1 MADEADPSNV
11 LAVKY
16 VGSRVVYRPGFREA
30 KWQFGSTEIFISQST
45 WFAVMESS
53 TYPPQLPAKETPFSE
68 SSFADSEILAE
79 PSGTASAPATA
90 GDVVRLRRLLWVFGA
105 LSLLLLAE
113 SIAPSIAGR
122 IQYAI
127 TSSKERAEVDVAK
140 EHLGGLQLNQLSIAF
155 RLLAQAVG
163 PSVVNVRTEQA
174 HGMGQGSGVIVDL
187 EGYIVTNY
195 HVVRGVRTA
204 QIQLSDGRHGPATV
218 IGVDRATDV
227 AVLKT
232 ELGNLVA
239 AEWGDSDALDVG
251 DMVWAI
257 GSPFGLQKS
266 TTFGILSA
274 KERRGITSPRSSVYQ
289 EFLQTDAA
297 VNPGN
302 SGGPLVNIEG
312 KIVGINTAIVGPSYQ
327 GISFAI
333 PSSLAR
339 KTYETIRRDGFVQR
353 GYLGVQPEKV
363 MDSIAR
369 RLGLE
374 RNQGVRVGAVEPN
387 TPAQDA
393 GLERGDVILSWNH
406 TEFSD
411 PTLLSRAIAASPIGS
426 EVEVEIVRSSPSGPQ
441 RLQLSVTV
449 AARPPMESL

>member
-1 MADEADPSNV
+1 MD
-11 LAVKY
+11 
-16 VGSRVVYRPGFREA
+16 
-30 KWQFGSTEIFISQST
+30 
-45 WFAVMESS
+45 SS
-53 TYPPQLPAKETPFSE
+53 AYPPQPPTEEATSPET
-68 SSFADSEILAE
+68 
-79 PSGTASAPATA
+79 PSGTPLPPAEFNRSATIPATA
-90 GDVVRLRRLLWVFGA
+90 SDVARLRRLLWIFS
-105 LSLLLLAE
+105 SLLLILL
-113 SIAPSIAGR
+113 APSIAGR

-127 TSSKERAEVDVAK
+127 TSAKERAEVDVARK
-140 EHLGGLQLNQLSIAF
+140 HLGGLQLNQLSIAF
-155 RLLAQAVG
+155 RQLAQAVG
-163 PSVVNVRTEQA
+163 PCVVNVRTEQK
-174 HGMGQGSGVIVDL
+174 HGIGQGSGVIVDS

-204 QIQLSDGRHGPATV
+204 QIQLSDGRRGPATV

-232 ELGNLVA
+232 ELDNLFA
-239 AEWGDSDALDVG
+239 AQWGDSDALDVG
-251 DMVWAI
+251 DMVWAV

-312 KIVGINTAIVGPSYQ
+312 KIIGINTAIVGPSYQ

-339 KTYETIRRDGFVQR
+339 ETYETIRRDGVVIR
-353 GYLGVQPEKV
+353 GYLGVRPEKV
-363 MDSIAR
+363 LDSVAR
-369 RLGLE
+369 HLGLE
-374 RNQGVRVGAVEPN
+374 RNQGVRVGSVEPN

-393 GLERGDVILSWNH
+393 GLELGDVILSWNGI
-406 TEFSD
+406 EFSD

-426 EVEVEIVRSSPSGPQ
+426 VVEVEIVRQSITGPK
-441 RLQLSVTV
+441 RSQLSVKV